1 MADPGPERVLVPTVG
16 KPREN
21 DALEYAL
28 ERFTAEITLLAVV
41 TPLDATMSEG
51 GVLERD
57 EERLEGARRQAESL
71 LEAVEVSED
80 DRRRIAIA
88 TAEGRPGNAI
98 PEFASSEGVDHVV
111 MRGRDS
117 SGLARRLLGRGI
129 ATTVVERV
137 DVPVTVLE

>member
-1 MADPGPERVLVPTVG
+1 MADSGPERVLVPTVG

-57 EERLEGARRQAESL
+57 DERLEGARRQAESL
-71 LEAVEVSED
+71 LEAVGVSGD
-80 DRRRIAIA
+80 GRRRVTIA
-88 TAEGRPGNAI
+88 TAQGRPGNAI

-111 MRGRDS
+111 MRGRDAS
-117 SGLARRLLGRGI
+117 RLARRLLGRDI
-129 ATTVVERV
+129 STTVVERV

>member
-1 MADPGPERVLVPTVG
+1 MADPAHVLVPTVG
-16 KPREN
+16 KPREV

-28 ERFTAEITLLAVV
+28 EHFESDISLLAVV

-51 GVLERD
+51 GILERD
-57 EERLEGARRQAESL
+57 DERLEGARRQAESL
-71 LEAVEVSED
+71 LEAIEVSED
-80 DRRRIAIA
+80 DRHRVTIAA
-88 TAEGRPGNAI
+88 TEGRPGNAI

-111 MRGRDS
+111 MRGRDAS
-117 SGLARRLLGRGI
+117 RLARRLLGRDI

>member
-1 MADPGPERVLVPTVG
+1 MADPDHVLVPTVG
-16 KPREN
+16 KPREV

-28 ERFTAEITLLAVV
+28 EHFESDIILLAVV

-51 GVLERD
+51 GILERD
-57 EERLEGARRQAESL
+57 SERLEGARRQAESL

-80 DRRRIAIA
+80 DRRRITVA

-98 PEFASSEGVDHVV
+98 LEFASSESEGVDHVV
-111 MRGRDS
+111 MRGRAAS
-117 SGLARRLLGRGI
+117 RLARRLLGRGI